1 MVTTWIAIKKD
12 ERERERDSIV
22 EGLVQKMG
30 SGLSLYRKIGTRN
43 GGYGMYA

>member
-12 ERERERDSIV
+12 EKEREGDSIV

-30 SGLSLYRKIGTRN
+30 YQGFLYIEK
-43 GGYGMYA
+43 